1 MPRKIM
7 RESPSDGCYGQIA
20 VDIMPKPSSSRIRI
34 LIVDD
39 HPVLREGLVTI
50 IESQSDLEVVAE
62 AATGKE
68 AVTLFEEHL
77 PDITLMDLG
86 LPDVHG
92 IDVIKALREKHPE
105 AKIIVLTTYLGDVQ
119 AVRALRAG
127 ASGYLLKATLRRD
140 LLDSIRAVH
149 AGLRHVQAE
158 VTTELGQHAAEQSLT
173 EREVEV
179 LKLIAKGCSNKIVA
193 DRLNIS
199 EDTVKGHVRNILFKL
214 NANDRTHAVTIAL
227 HRGFFEV

>member
-1 MPRKIM
+1 
-7 RESPSDGCYGQIA
+7 
-20 VDIMPKPSSSRIRI
+20 MPKASSSRIRI

-50 IESQSDLEVVAE
+50 IESQPDLEVAAE
-62 AATGKE
+62 TGTGKD
-68 AVTLFEEHL
+68 AIALFEKHL

-92 IDVIKALREKHPE
+92 IDVIRMLRETHPD
-105 AKIIVLTTYLGDVQ
+105 ARIIVLTTYLGDVQ
-119 AVRALRAG
+119 AIRALRAG

-158 VTTELGQHAAEQSLT
+158 VATELGQHAADQSLT

-179 LKLIAKGCSNKIVA
+179 LKLVAKGCSNKIVA
-193 DRLNIS
+193 DRLHIS
-199 EDTVKGHVRNILFKL
+199 EDTVKGHVRNILVKL
-214 NANDRTHAVTIAL
+214 KANDRTHAVTIAL
-227 HRGFFEV
+227 HRGFFEI

>member
-1 MPRKIM
+1 M
-7 RESPSDGCYGQIA
+7 
-20 VDIMPKPSSSRIRI
+20 
-34 LIVDD
+34 
-39 HPVLREGLVTI
+39 TI

-62 AATGKE
+62 AGTGQE
-68 AVTLFEEHL
+68 ALTLFEEHL

-92 IDVIKALREKHPE
+92 IDVIKALREKHSE

-119 AVRALRAG
+119 AIRALRAG

-149 AGLRHVQAE
+149 TGLRHVQAE
-158 VTTELGQHAAEQSLT
+158 VATELGQHAAEQSLT

-214 NANDRTHAVTIAL
+214 RANDRTHAVTIAL
-227 HRGFFEV
+227 HRGFFEI